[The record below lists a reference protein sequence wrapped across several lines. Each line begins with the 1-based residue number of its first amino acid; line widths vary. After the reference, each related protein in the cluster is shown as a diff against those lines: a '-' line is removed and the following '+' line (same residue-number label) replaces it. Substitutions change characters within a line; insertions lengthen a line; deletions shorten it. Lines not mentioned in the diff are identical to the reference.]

1 MNYCMYEPIHGE
13 FPTCS
18 GNCSDCEYFYH
29 DKLSDIIKEWRIE
42 AKVEMPVL
50 YKYNSFNKTLTIC
63 TSRPGYMIGYKGQL
77 IEKYQEKLNK
87 AYFTRKINEIK
98 FIEVENELCQQLT
111 FIGN

>member
-18 GNCSDCEYFYH
+18 GDCSNCGYSYH
-29 DKLSDIIKEWRIE
+29 DKLGDIIKEWRIE
-42 AKVEMPVL
+42 AKVETPVL
-50 YKYNSFNKTLTIC
+50 YKYKSYDGGILIIC

-87 AYFTRKINEIK
+87 ASLTRKINEIK
-98 FIEVENELCQQLT
+98 FIEVENELC
-111 FIGN
+111 